1 MQCLFDLYIKS
12 LREHLNLTQ
21 EFISQELAVA
31 QNTFSN
37 IWNAVF

>member
-12 LREHLNLTQ
+12 LRENLNLKQ
-21 EFISQELAVA
+21 EFISQELAVV

-37 IWNAVF
+37 I